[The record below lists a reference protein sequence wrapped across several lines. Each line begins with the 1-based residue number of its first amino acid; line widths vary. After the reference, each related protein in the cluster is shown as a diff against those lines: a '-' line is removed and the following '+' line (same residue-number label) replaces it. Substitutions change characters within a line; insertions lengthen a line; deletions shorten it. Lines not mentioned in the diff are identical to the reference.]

1 MEQFST
7 NQISLQKVNKF
18 TLIKNNIIQLSD
30 SPPHKILKKYKTI
43 SIFINRPILRKK
55 MKLYNDNYHIKN
67 QLDQIGKEDSI
78 FNNDKLITNIKLE
91 TLDDI
96 TVNELLDETMQKK
109 GNDIN
114 NKNYAS
120 PNKNTKR
127 CLTPF
132 NKTTNKRNIKNNY
145 NKKEENNINK
155 LTFDLNCNKIP
166 QQPNISSIKSP
177 NNKNQKKKLI
187 GKANQ
192 KNLKLF
198 INKPQTKNTKKNDL
212 NQLSNLLMTPMLI
225 KNKRSK
231 KISNSSFTKFNDSC
245 DNTNESLCLTSVS
258 KIMAKTY
265 NKTKSSSINKK
276 STNMHFPNK
285 SNIKNKDKLLVEL
298 QKLFTDKLTL
308 YDDTYLNMTD
318 LDKKN
323 CINFLLESLKEM
335 IAINKIAQ
343 SKNEEIKESNKKKE
357 KQIQDNKNI
366 IKELKKDVMKLNKII
381 KTNILVNRKLSQKV
395 DNLKIQLEKE
405 KNKNKNKTIISK
417 SVNIIEN
424 KISLNDKIKNR
435 NKINGINISDTKRKF
450 INKSMD
456 RLRKNNINLEEKNY
470 KCDKDTQVKEEEIN
484 NSKIK
489 NTKDENS
496 NIINR
501 ENNSNKDLLLEKN
514 FIKEKKHLRS
524 NSDCT
529 NFSDANNAIV
539 E

>member
-18 TLIKNNIIQLSD
+18 TLIKKNINQLSD

-55 MKLYNDNYHIKN
+55 LKLYNDNYHIKN

-109 GNDIN
+109 GNDVN

-120 PNKNTKR
+120 PTKNTKR

-177 NNKNQKKKLI
+177 NNKTQKKKLI

-198 INKPQTKNTKKNDL
+198 INKPQIKNTKKNDL

-450 INKSMD
+450 MNKSMD

>member
-7 NQISLQKVNKF
+7 NKISLQKVNKF

-55 MKLYNDNYHIKN
+55 LKLYNDNYHIKN

-366 IKELKKDVMKLNKII
+366 IKDLKKDVMKLNKII

-450 INKSMD
+450 MNKSMD

-496 NIINR
+496 NVINR

>member
-55 MKLYNDNYHIKN
+55 LKLYNDNYHIKN

-109 GNDIN
+109 GNDVN

-120 PNKNTKR
+120 PTKNTKR

-177 NNKNQKKKLI
+177 NNKTQKKKLI

-450 INKSMD
+450 MNKSMD
-456 RLRKNNINLEEKNY
+456 KLRKNNINLEEKNY
-470 KCDKDTQVKEEEIN
+470 KFYKDTQVKEEEIN

-489 NTKDENS
+489 NTKDENR

>member
-1 MEQFST
+1 MEQFNT

-55 MKLYNDNYHIKN
+55 LKLYNDNYHIKN

-109 GNDIN
+109 GSDVN

-120 PNKNTKR
+120 PTKNTKR

-198 INKPQTKNTKKNDL
+198 INKPQIKNTKKNDL

-308 YDDTYLNMTD
+308 YDDTYFNMTD

-450 INKSMD
+450 MNKSMD

-489 NTKDENS
+489 NTKDENR

-514 FIKEKKHLRS
+514 FIKEKRHLRS

>member
-18 TLIKNNIIQLSD
+18 TLIKNNIIQLTD

-109 GNDIN
+109 GNDVN

-120 PNKNTKR
+120 PTKNTKR

-198 INKPQTKNTKKNDL
+198 INKPQIKNTKKNDL

-450 INKSMD
+450 MNKSMD

-501 ENNSNKDLLLEKN
+501 ENNSNKDFLLEKN

>member
-18 TLIKNNIIQLSD
+18 TLIKNNIIQLTD

-55 MKLYNDNYHIKN
+55 LKLYNDNYHIKN

-96 TVNELLDETMQKK
+96 TVNELLDKTMQKK
-109 GNDIN
+109 GSDIN

-120 PNKNTKR
+120 PTKNTKR

-198 INKPQTKNTKKNDL
+198 INKPQIKNTKKNDL

-366 IKELKKDVMKLNKII
+366 IKELNKDVMKLNKII

-450 INKSMD
+450 MNKSMD
-456 RLRKNNINLEEKNY
+456 RLRKNNINFEEKNY

>member
-1 MEQFST
+1 MEQFNT

-55 MKLYNDNYHIKN
+55 LKLYNDNYHIKN

-109 GNDIN
+109 GSDVN

-120 PNKNTKR
+120 PTKNTKR

-343 SKNEEIKESNKKKE
+343 SKNEEIKESNKTKE

-435 NKINGINISDTKRKF
+435 NKINGINISDTKRKLM
-450 INKSMD
+450 NKSMD

-496 NIINR
+496 IIINR

>member
-55 MKLYNDNYHIKN
+55 LKLYNDNYHIKN
-67 QLDQIGKEDSI
+67 QLDQIGKEDPI

-109 GNDIN
+109 GNDVN

-120 PNKNTKR
+120 PTKNTKR

-343 SKNEEIKESNKKKE
+343 SKNEEIKESNKTKE

-450 INKSMD
+450 MNKSMD

>member
-1 MEQFST
+1 MEQFRT

-55 MKLYNDNYHIKN
+55 LKLYNDNYHIKN

-96 TVNELLDETMQKK
+96 TVNELLDETIQKK

-120 PNKNTKR
+120 PTKNTKR

-198 INKPQTKNTKKNDL
+198 INKPQIKNTKKNDL

-276 STNMHFPNK
+276 STNMHFPKK

-450 INKSMD
+450 MNKSMD

>member
-55 MKLYNDNYHIKN
+55 LKLYNDNYHIKN

-120 PNKNTKR
+120 PTKNTKR

-198 INKPQTKNTKKNDL
+198 INKPQIKNTKKNDL

-450 INKSMD
+450 MNKSMD

>member
-1 MEQFST
+1 MEQFNT

-55 MKLYNDNYHIKN
+55 LKLYNDNYHIKN

-109 GNDIN
+109 GNDVN

-120 PNKNTKR
+120 PTKNTKR

-198 INKPQTKNTKKNDL
+198 INKPQIKNTKKNDL

-450 INKSMD
+450 MNKSMD

>member
-55 MKLYNDNYHIKN
+55 LKLYNDNYHIKN

-109 GNDIN
+109 GNDVN

-120 PNKNTKR
+120 PTKNTKR

-177 NNKNQKKKLI
+177 NNKTQKKKLI

-198 INKPQTKNTKKNDL
+198 INKPQIKNTKKNDL

-450 INKSMD
+450 MNKSMD

-489 NTKDENS
+489 NTKDENR

>member
-109 GNDIN
+109 GSDVN

-120 PNKNTKR
+120 PTKNTKR

-343 SKNEEIKESNKKKE
+343 SKNEEIKESNKTKE

-450 INKSMD
+450 MNKSMD

-496 NIINR
+496 IIINR

-514 FIKEKKHLRS
+514 FIKEKRHLRS

>member
-55 MKLYNDNYHIKN
+55 LKLYNDNYHIKN

-96 TVNELLDETMQKK
+96 TVNELLDETIQKK

-120 PNKNTKR
+120 PTKNTKR

-198 INKPQTKNTKKNDL
+198 INKPQIKNTKKNDL

-450 INKSMD
+450 MNKSMD

>member
-1 MEQFST
+1 MEQFRT

-55 MKLYNDNYHIKN
+55 LKLYNDNYHIKN

-109 GNDIN
+109 GNDVN

-120 PNKNTKR
+120 PTKNTKR

-198 INKPQTKNTKKNDL
+198 INKPQIKNTKKNDL

-450 INKSMD
+450 MNKSMD

>member
-18 TLIKNNIIQLSD
+18 TLIKNNIIQLTD

-67 QLDQIGKEDSI
+67 QLDQIGKEDPI

-109 GNDIN
+109 GNDVN

-120 PNKNTKR
+120 PTKNTKR

-198 INKPQTKNTKKNDL
+198 INKPQIKNTKKNDL

-450 INKSMD
+450 MNKSMD

>member
-55 MKLYNDNYHIKN
+55 LKLYNDNYHIKN

-109 GNDIN
+109 GNDVN

-120 PNKNTKR
+120 PTKNTKR

-198 INKPQTKNTKKNDL
+198 INKPQIKNTKKNDL

-450 INKSMD
+450 MNKSMD

-489 NTKDENS
+489 NTKDENR

>member
-18 TLIKNNIIQLSD
+18 TLIKNNIIQLTD

-55 MKLYNDNYHIKN
+55 LKLYNDNYHIKN
-67 QLDQIGKEDSI
+67 QLDQIGKEDPI

-109 GNDIN
+109 GNDVN

-343 SKNEEIKESNKKKE
+343 SKNEEIKESNKTKE

-450 INKSMD
+450 MNKSMD

>member
-7 NQISLQKVNKF
+7 NKISLQKVNKF

-55 MKLYNDNYHIKN
+55 LKLYNDNYHIKN

-109 GNDIN
+109 GNDVN

-120 PNKNTKR
+120 PTKNTKR

-177 NNKNQKKKLI
+177 NNKTQKKKLI

-198 INKPQTKNTKKNDL
+198 INKPQIKNTKKNDL

-450 INKSMD
+450 MNKSMD
-456 RLRKNNINLEEKNY
+456 KLRKNNINLEEKNY

>member
-55 MKLYNDNYHIKN
+55 LKLYNDNYHIKN

-198 INKPQTKNTKKNDL
+198 INKPQIKNTKKNDL

-450 INKSMD
+450 MNKSMD

>member
-55 MKLYNDNYHIKN
+55 LKLYNDNYHIKN

-109 GNDIN
+109 GNDVN

-120 PNKNTKR
+120 PTKNTKR

-198 INKPQTKNTKKNDL
+198 INKPQIKNTKKNDL

-343 SKNEEIKESNKKKE
+343 SKNEEIKESNKTKE

-450 INKSMD
+450 MNKSMD

>member
-1 MEQFST
+1 MEQFRT

-55 MKLYNDNYHIKN
+55 LKLYNDNYHIKN

-109 GNDIN
+109 GSDVN

-120 PNKNTKR
+120 PTKNTKR

-198 INKPQTKNTKKNDL
+198 INKPQIKNTKKNDL

-450 INKSMD
+450 MNKSMD

>member
-55 MKLYNDNYHIKN
+55 LKLYNDNYHIKN

-109 GNDIN
+109 GNDVN

-120 PNKNTKR
+120 PTKNTKR

-198 INKPQTKNTKKNDL
+198 INKPQIKNTKKNDL

-450 INKSMD
+450 MNKSMD

-470 KCDKDTQVKEEEIN
+470 RCDKDTQVKEEEIN

>member
-55 MKLYNDNYHIKN
+55 LKLYNDNYHIKN

-109 GNDIN
+109 GNDVN

-120 PNKNTKR
+120 PTKNTKR

-450 INKSMD
+450 MNKSMD

>member
-18 TLIKNNIIQLSD
+18 TLIKNNINQLSD

-55 MKLYNDNYHIKN
+55 LKLYNDNYHIKN

-109 GNDIN
+109 GNDVN

-120 PNKNTKR
+120 PTKNTKR

-450 INKSMD
+450 MNKSMD

>member
-1 MEQFST
+1 MEQFRT

-55 MKLYNDNYHIKN
+55 LKLYNDNYHIKN

-109 GNDIN
+109 GNDVN

-120 PNKNTKR
+120 PTKNTKR

-198 INKPQTKNTKKNDL
+198 INKPQIKNTKKNDL

-343 SKNEEIKESNKKKE
+343 SKNEEIKESNKTKE

-450 INKSMD
+450 MNKSMD

>member
-1 MEQFST
+1 MEQFRT

-55 MKLYNDNYHIKN
+55 LKLYNDNYHIKN

-109 GNDIN
+109 GSDVN

-120 PNKNTKR
+120 PTKNTKR

-198 INKPQTKNTKKNDL
+198 INKPQIKNTKKNDL

>member
-18 TLIKNNIIQLSD
+18 TLIKNNIIQLTD

-67 QLDQIGKEDSI
+67 QLDQIGKEDPI

-343 SKNEEIKESNKKKE
+343 SKNEEIKESNKTKE

-435 NKINGINISDTKRKF
+435 NKINGINISETKRKF
-450 INKSMD
+450 MNKSMD

-484 NSKIK
+484 NSKNK
-489 NTKDENS
+489 NTKDENR
-496 NIINR
+496 NIISR

-514 FIKEKKHLRS
+514 LIKEKKHLRS

>member
-7 NQISLQKVNKF
+7 NQISIQKVNKF

-55 MKLYNDNYHIKN
+55 LKLYNDNYHIKN

-109 GNDIN
+109 GNDVN

-120 PNKNTKR
+120 PTKNTKR

-198 INKPQTKNTKKNDL
+198 INKPQIKNTKKNDL

-276 STNMHFPNK
+276 SANMHFPNK

-450 INKSMD
+450 MNKSMD

-496 NIINR
+496 NVINR

>member
-1 MEQFST
+1 MEQFRT

-18 TLIKNNIIQLSD
+18 TLIKNNIIQLTD

-55 MKLYNDNYHIKN
+55 LKLYNDNYHIKN

-120 PNKNTKR
+120 PTKNTKR

-343 SKNEEIKESNKKKE
+343 SKNEEIKESNKTKE

-435 NKINGINISDTKRKF
+435 NKINGINISDTKRKLM
-450 INKSMD
+450 NKSMD

>member
-1 MEQFST
+1 MEQFNT

-18 TLIKNNIIQLSD
+18 TLIKNNINQLSD

-55 MKLYNDNYHIKN
+55 LKLYNDNYHIKN

-96 TVNELLDETMQKK
+96 TVNELLDETIQKK

-120 PNKNTKR
+120 PTKNTKR
-127 CLTPF
+127 YLTPF

-198 INKPQTKNTKKNDL
+198 INKPQIKNTKKNDL

-343 SKNEEIKESNKKKE
+343 SKNEEIKESNKTKE

-450 INKSMD
+450 MNKSMD

>member
-18 TLIKNNIIQLSD
+18 TLIKKNINQLSD

-55 MKLYNDNYHIKN
+55 LKLYNDNYHIKN

-109 GNDIN
+109 GNDVN

-120 PNKNTKR
+120 PTKNTKR

-177 NNKNQKKKLI
+177 NNKTQKKKLI

-198 INKPQTKNTKKNDL
+198 INKPQIKNTKKNDL

-450 INKSMD
+450 MNKSMD
-456 RLRKNNINLEEKNY
+456 KLRKNNINLEEKNY
-470 KCDKDTQVKEEEIN
+470 KFYKDTQVKEEEIN

>member
-55 MKLYNDNYHIKN
+55 LKLYNDNYHIKN

-109 GNDIN
+109 GNDVN

-120 PNKNTKR
+120 PTKNTKR

-177 NNKNQKKKLI
+177 NNKTQKKKLI

-198 INKPQTKNTKKNDL
+198 INKPQIKNTKKNDL

-450 INKSMD
+450 MNKSMD

-496 NIINR
+496 NVIHR

>member
-7 NQISLQKVNKF
+7 NQTFLQKVNKF
-18 TLIKNNIIQLSD
+18 SLIKKNIIQLSD

-96 TVNELLDETMQKK
+96 TVNEILEETIQKK

-114 NKNYAS
+114 TKKYTS
-120 PNKNTKR
+120 PKKKAKR

-132 NKTTNKRNIKNNY
+132 NKTANKRNLKNNHI
-145 NKKEENNINK
+145 KKEENKINK

-166 QQPNISSIKSP
+166 QQPSINSIKSL
-177 NNKNQKKKLI
+177 NNKKSKKKMI
-187 GKANQ
+187 GKTNQ

-198 INKPQTKNTKKNDL
+198 INKPQTKKTKSNDL

-231 KISNSSFTKFNDSC
+231 KIYNSSFTKFNDSC
-245 DNTNESLCLTSVS
+245 ENTNDSLFLTSVS
-258 KIMAKTY
+258 KIVAKTY
-265 NKTKSSSINKK
+265 NKTKSTSITKK

-285 SNIKNKDKLLVEL
+285 SNIKTKDKLLVEL

-308 YDDTYLNMTD
+308 YDDTYLSMTD

-335 IAINKIAQ
+335 ININKITQ
-343 SKNEEIKESNKKKE
+343 SKNEEIKEINKTKE

-405 KNKNKNKTIISK
+405 KNKNKNKT
-417 SVNIIEN
+417 VNIIEN

-435 NKINGINISDTKRKF
+435 NKVIGINISDTKKKF

-470 KCDKDTQVKEEEIN
+470 KCDKDTQVKEEDLN
-484 NSKIK
+484 NSKNK
-489 NTKDENS
+489 NTKVENR
-496 NIINR
+496 NIINK
-501 ENNSNKDLLLEKN
+501 ENNSNKDLLEKN
-514 FIKEKKHLRS
+514 LIKDKKHLRN

-529 NFSDANNAIV
+529 NFSDANNAIA

>member
-1 MEQFST
+1 MEQFNT

-55 MKLYNDNYHIKN
+55 LKLYNDNYHIKN

-78 FNNDKLITNIKLE
+78 FKNDKLITNIKLE

-120 PNKNTKR
+120 PTKNTKR

-198 INKPQTKNTKKNDL
+198 INKPQIKNTKKNDL

-450 INKSMD
+450 MNKSMD

-496 NIINR
+496 IIINR

>member
-55 MKLYNDNYHIKN
+55 LKLYNDNYHIKN

-96 TVNELLDETMQKK
+96 TVNELLDETIQKK

-120 PNKNTKR
+120 PTKNTKR

-198 INKPQTKNTKKNDL
+198 INKPQIKNTKKNDL

-231 KISNSSFTKFNDSC
+231 KISNSLFTKFNDSC

-435 NKINGINISDTKRKF
+435 NKINGINISDTKRKLM
-450 INKSMD
+450 NKSMD